1 MITRQALKLNWEGTN
16 RILQAAVQKVQGLG
30 IPMSIAVVDEGGH
43 VLGFAR
49 TDNGKPHNIRIA
61 LAKARAAA
69 SNRLPTGKI
78 SSTGQPLNDHMA
90 IALPLAAGTDMY
102 VTFAGGLPIMID
114 GHCVG
119 GVGVSGGTGE
129 QDAEVARAGLSAL
142 EAEAMGLPQ

>member
-16 RILQAAVQKVQGLG
+16 RILQAAVRKVQEIG
-30 IPMSIAVVDEGGH
+30 IPMSIAVVDEAGH
-43 VLGFAR
+43 MLGFAR
-49 TDNGKPHNIRIA
+49 TDEGKPHNIRIA
-61 LAKARAAA
+61 QAKARAAA

-78 SSTGQPLNDHMA
+78 SSSGQPLNDHMA

-102 VTFAGGLPIMID
+102 VTFPGGLPIMVE

-129 QDAEVARAGLSAL
+129 QDTEVAGAGIAAL
-142 EAEAMGLPQ
+142 TAA

>member
-16 RILQAAVQKVQGLG
+16 RILQTAVQKVRDLG

-43 VLGFAR
+43 LLGFAR

-90 IALPLAAGTDMY
+90 IALPLAAGTDMF
-102 VTFAGGLPIMID
+102 VTFTGGVPIMVD

-129 QDAEVARAGLSAL
+129 QDAEVARAGISA
-142 EAEAMGLPQ
+142 ATGVDA

>member
-16 RILQAAVQKVQGLG
+16 RILQAAVKKVQEMG

-43 VLGFAR
+43 LLGFAR
-49 TDNGKPHNIRIA
+49 TDEGKLHNIRIA
-61 LAKARAAA
+61 QAKARAAA

-78 SSTGQPLNDHMA
+78 SSSGQPVNDHMA

-102 VTFAGGLPIMID
+102 VTFAGGLPILVN
-114 GHCVG
+114 GSCVG

-129 QDAEVARAGLSAL
+129 QDAEVARAGIAAL
-142 EAEAMGLPQ
+142 AVP

>member
-16 RILQAAVQKVQGLG
+16 RILQAAVRKAQEIG
-30 IPMSIAVVDEGGH
+30 IPMSIAVVDEAGH
-43 VLGFAR
+43 PLGFAR
-49 TDNGKPHNIRIA
+49 MDEGKPHTIRIA
-61 LAKARAAA
+61 HAKARAAA

-78 SSTGQPLNDHMA
+78 SSSGQPVNDHMA

-102 VTFAGGLPIMID
+102 VTFAGGLPIMVD

-129 QDAEVARAGLSAL
+129 QDTEVARAGIAAL
-142 EAEAMGLPQ
+142 TAA